1 MQNTNPLEIMTYNY
15 YRGMIYM
22 GLERYSEA
30 IECYRKVLSQP
41 SGLVHQVHVD
51 AYQRISL
58 LNLIVFGE
66 QFQPKVNGVGAVIYR
81 YIEQEEN
88 RRKQEGQSMQDD
100 SWMEEAG
107 AIGINLESPNKW
119 HADLINAWE
128 SNTPLKMEEAI
139 A

>member
-1 MQNTNPLEIMTYNY
+1 
-15 YRGMIYM
+15 
-22 GLERYSEA
+22 
-30 IECYRKVLSQP
+30 
-41 SGLVHQVHVD
+41 
-51 AYQRISL
+51 
-58 LNLIVFGE
+58 
-66 QFQPKVNGVGAVIYR
+66 
-81 YIEQEEN
+81 
-88 RRKQEGQSMQDD
+88 MQDD